1 VSREK
6 AVVSRLMCEH
16 VVACGMWH
24 VACGACGNERRSFCT
39 CTKVTRILYEEG
51 SACTKRGSSS
61 QVPCF
66 LPSCIAQLYCAPSRS
81 QGAPCRLPSCMP
93 CCMPCCLPCRLP
105 CCLLCRMRFWFFALV
120 LCFGSLLWFSEAS
133 CGPAWCRI
141 GQHQAVQKVLHC
153 VAFRCSRACRMRLL
167 AVECCG
173 RVLWP
178 PLVLPCLLVP
188 CFFLP
193 CFWKRGG
200 AATQAQ
206 QR

>member
-1 VSREK
+1 MQENENKVVVIAGLSDASVAVIDLTREVCFLRLPLLSLQLACLLACLFAQPLLALPFFPWCPSFLRARCVSCLRAQRVCLWPWQRQTVNKGRQQRAVWREEAALAVSREK

-81 QGAPCRLPSCMP
+81 QGAPCRLP
-93 CCMPCCLPCRLP
+93 
-105 CCLLCRMRFWFFALV
+105 
-120 LCFGSLLWFSEAS
+120 
-133 CGPAWCRI
+133 
-141 GQHQAVQKVLHC
+141 
-153 VAFRCSRACRMRLL
+153 
-167 AVECCG
+167 
-173 RVLWP
+173 
-178 PLVLPCLLVP
+178 
-188 CFFLP
+188 
-193 CFWKRGG
+193 
-200 AATQAQ
+200 
-206 QR
+206 